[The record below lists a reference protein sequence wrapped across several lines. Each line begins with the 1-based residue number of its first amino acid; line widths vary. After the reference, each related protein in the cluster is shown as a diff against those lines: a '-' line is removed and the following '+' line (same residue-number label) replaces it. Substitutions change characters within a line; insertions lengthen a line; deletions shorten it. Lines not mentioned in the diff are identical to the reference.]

1 MKSAVLMAMAPQNRN
16 LSTVWTVWLLAVGH
30 FPSLPP
36 GPTARR
42 PVLVLHIWWT
52 PSRPPGL
59 PSESKQGCREPSQT
73 PVTNNNILQS
83 RKAVGVLIFDTPCL
97 LYDETLNRG
106 GALLH
111 RAVALSYLLLQ
122 EEPYRKKNQQKY
134 FITKIIYRNYMIC
147 FIYDILT
154 FFNSNYLDSTTL
166 TLTSKLSNLIER
178 NNTDLWDSCRSD
190 LYKVI
195 LPSHSTKYKFVWS
208 ALRARPT
215 VVASSSIILCL
226 LVMCPVISVN
236 TDALHSLAEY

>member
-1 MKSAVLMAMAPQNRN
+1 MRKSPTNLSSLFLLMKSAVLMAMAPQNRN
-16 LSTVWTVWLLAVGH
+16 LSTVWTVWLLAVPGN

-42 PVLVLHIWWT
+42 PALVLHIWWT

-73 PVTNNNILQS
+73 PVTNNNILKS

-122 EEPYRKKNQQKY
+122 EEPYRKKINK
-134 FITKIIYRNYMIC
+134 
-147 FIYDILT
+147 
-154 FFNSNYLDSTTL
+154 NSSLQ
-166 TLTSKLSNLIER
+166 KLSIE
-178 NNTDLWDSCRSD
+178 TIWFA
-190 LYKVI
+190 LYM
-195 LPSHSTKYKFVWS
+195 TF
-208 ALRARPT
+208 
-215 VVASSSIILCL
+215 
-226 LVMCPVISVN
+226 
-236 TDALHSLAEY
+236 